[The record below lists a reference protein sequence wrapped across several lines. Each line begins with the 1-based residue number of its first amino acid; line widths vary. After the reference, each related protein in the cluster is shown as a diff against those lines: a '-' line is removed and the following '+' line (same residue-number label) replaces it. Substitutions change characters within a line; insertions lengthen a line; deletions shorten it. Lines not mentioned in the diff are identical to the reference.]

1 MASRHRVSHPG
12 RRRHRVAGIAS
23 LLCLLSAALPGAASA
38 AHRTY
43 LALGD
48 SLAFGYTQG
57 TFNSLN
63 REGDPAAESPVAFDR
78 GYVDD
83 LGRLL
88 QPYLPGVEIVNDGC
102 PGETTDSFIG
112 GPCSYQLTYRLHH
125 RYFGG
130 SRSSQ
135 LSDALHYLRTHRG
148 RVSPVT
154 LDIGA
159 NDALKVIYTDCHGT
173 PTCINARAPA
183 LFAHIASN
191 LGVILRRLRAAD
203 PRGRILVLGVYD
215 PFGGSIAGIGGFFT
229 GLNATEAAQARRV
242 GARFADPLPV
252 FNPELLEAPTLCRLV
267 GVCDEGDIHPTY
279 AGYEVLAELLLAQFR
294 SF

>member
-1 MASRHRVSHPG
+1 MASRHSAPDSG
-12 RRRHRVAGIAS
+12 RRGYRAAGLTL
-23 LLCLLSAALPGAASA
+23 LLCLLLGLLPAAASA
-38 AHRTY
+38 AHQTY

-63 REGDPAAESPVAFDR
+63 REGDPGLENPVDFDR

-88 QPYLPGVEIVNDGC
+88 QPLRPGIEIVNDGC
-102 PGETTDSFIG
+102 PGENTDSFIQ
-112 GPCSYQLTYRLHH
+112 GPCSYALTYRLHH
-125 RYFGG
+125 PYFGG
-130 SRSSQ
+130 SHSSQ

-159 NDALKVIYTDCHGT
+159 NDALKVIYTDCAGM
-173 PTCINARAPA
+173 PTCITARAPA

-191 LGVILRRLRAAD
+191 LGLILRRLRAAD
-203 PRGRILVLGVYD
+203 PGGRILVLGVYD
-215 PFGGSIAGIGGFFT
+215 PFGTSISGIGGFFT
-229 GLNATEAAQARRV
+229 ALNAAEAAQARRV

-279 AGYEVLAELLLAQFR
+279 AGYEVLAELLLTQYR

>member
-1 MASRHRVSHPG
+1 
-12 RRRHRVAGIAS
+12 VAGIS
-23 LLCLLSAALPGAASA
+23 LLLCVLLSLSPAGASA
-38 AHRTY
+38 AHQTY

-63 REGDPAAESPVAFDR
+63 REGDPAAENPVDFDR

-88 QPYLPGVEIVNDGC
+88 EPYRPGIEIVNDGC
-102 PGETTDSFIG
+102 PGETTDSFIE
-112 GPCSYQLTYRLHH
+112 GPCSYGLTYRLHH
-125 RYFGG
+125 PYVGG

-148 RVSPVT
+148 RVGPVT

-159 NDALKVIYTDCHGT
+159 NDALKVIYTDCERA

-191 LGVILRRLRAAD
+191 LAVILRRLRAAY

-215 PFGGSIAGIGGFFT
+215 PFGTSIAGIGGFFSD
-229 GLNATEAAQARRV
+229 LNATEAAQARIV
-242 GARFADPLPV
+242 GARFADPLPA

-279 AGYEVLAELLLAQFR
+279 AGYEVLAELLLAQYR
-294 SF
+294 SFQP